1 MAAPLNVGEVFGAQ
15 LRELRRKRKL
25 TQAQVAERS
34 GLLQHHISELENG
47 VRMPSLVTLLKLAA
61 AIGCKPTDLVS
72 QFNAIDLGDLLDK

>member
-1 MAAPLNVGEVFGAQ
+1 MAAPLNVGEVFGAR

-61 AIGCKPTDLVS
+61 ALGCKPTELVS
-72 QFNAIDLGDLLDK
+72 QFNAVDLGDLLDK